1 MNFRV
6 HCFLSYTR
14 GAQLKNDD
22 DARISWLHCDSNTDV
37 DSNLG
42 WDSKGS
48 YQILR
53 RFARKLLLR
62 RRWAALLH
70 AAGASPQKAFAAG
83 KIPLPASLRS
93 GLVRQGTRLGSG
105 SRGGR
110 AIPSLQA

>member
-1 MNFRV
+1 MTIRR
-6 HCFLSYTR
+6 FLGCTAIVILMSIAI
-14 GAQLKNDD
+14 GAETAK
-22 DARISWLHCDSNTDV
+22 AA
-37 DSNLG
+37 
-42 WDSKGS
+42 

-53 RFARKLLLR
+53 RFAQKLLLR

-93 GLVRQGTRLGSG
+93 GLVRQGTRLGPG